1 MRLPR
6 LLLIPVTLTLLL
18 SIAPIAHAQLKAPV
32 KLIRGRL
39 INARTGAPVDGGRL
53 WVFQG
58 TLTEAVTNS
67 RINPADGSFQV
78 LLDAST
84 EYRFNVVA
92 PSYFRYDIPF
102 VTPPES
108 DEYEEVDTTFKVP
121 PIPIG
126 EDLFSGRLF
135 DVGSTQLAG
144 TDRLAKTV
152 DMLKRHPNVTVK
164 VTLTPDVMGK
174 PKVQPKATKKPK
186 KSKKKKGATDEPPP
200 PPPAEPT
207 VDFGAMGLERQTALK
222 NYFKSVGISVTR
234 LTWDIQPGIE
244 HAPTAAPPLPPNVS
258 IAVDGIQPLEDDDE

>member
-6 LLLIPVTLTLLL
+6 LLLIPLTLTLFL
-18 SIAPIAHAQLKAPV
+18 SVGADIHAQLKAPV

-39 INARTGAPVDGGRL
+39 VNSKTGAPVDGGRL

-58 TLTEAVTNS
+58 TLKEAVTNS

-92 PSYFRYDIPF
+92 PSYFRYDIIY
-102 VTPPES
+102 VTPPEI
-108 DEYEEVDTTFKVP
+108 EYEEVDTTFRVP

-135 DVGSTQLAG
+135 DAGATQLAG

-164 VTLTPDVMGK
+164 VTITPDVMGK
-174 PKVQPKATKKPK
+174 PKVQPKAAKKPK
-186 KSKKKKGATDEPPP
+186 KSKKKGAAEAPPP
-200 PPPAEPT
+200 PPPTEAT
-207 VDFGAMGLERQTALK
+207 VDFGAIGSERQTALK
-222 NYFKSVGISVTR
+222 SYFKSMGISVTR
-234 LTWDIQPGIE
+234 LAWEIRPGVE
-244 HAPTAAPPLPPNVS
+244 HSPTATPPLPPNVS
-258 IAVDGIQPLEDDDE
+258 VAVDGIQPLEDDDE